1 MNLIE
6 LYVGDSLQFETSVP
20 EYPASGGYT
29 LKYRLVP
36 RAGGSAYVITASASG
51 DAYAVNVAAAT
62 TAAWVAGEYSW
73 HAYIEISGARYTV
86 GSGQLTLRPDPSA
99 IAGGTDTRT
108 QAEIA
113 LAQAKAAYASMS
125 ANPGRKSYTIG
136 DVSVTFN
143 SPAEILTTINYWETQ
158 VQREQHADAIR
169 KGLKNPN
176 RVYVRSLRG

>member
-1 MNLIE
+1 
-6 LYVGDSLQFETSVP
+6 
-20 EYPASGGYT
+20 
-29 LKYRLVP
+29 
-36 RAGGSAYVITASASG
+36 
-51 DAYAVNVAAAT
+51 
-62 TAAWVAGEYSW
+62 
-73 HAYIEISGARYTV
+73 
-86 GSGQLTLRPDPSA
+86 
-99 IAGGTDTRT
+99 
-108 QAEIA
+108 
-113 LAQAKAAYASMS
+113 MS